1 MRIKRSDMEL
11 MMRYIE
17 KEKPETI
24 SILPDNFKINF
35 TFTDSE
41 NRNCTVTLFESTA
54 NTTPELTKNMKLYT
68 RMKDSKPQEDTDE

>member
-1 MRIKRSDMEL
+1 MRIKRSDIEL

-17 KEKPETI
+17 KEKPEI
-24 SILPDNFKINF
+24 VSIVVDNFKVNF
-35 TFTDSE
+35 HFADSE

-68 RMKDSKPQEDTDE
+68 RFKDPKQKGDQDE